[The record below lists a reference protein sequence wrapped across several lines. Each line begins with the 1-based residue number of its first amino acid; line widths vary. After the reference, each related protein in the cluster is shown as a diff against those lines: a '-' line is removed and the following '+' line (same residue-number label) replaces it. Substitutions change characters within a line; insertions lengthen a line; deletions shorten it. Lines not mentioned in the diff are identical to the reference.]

1 MKGVIV
7 ESSFNNKMKG
17 AFEVKKTVEIN
28 PRMTLV
34 GGVLAIV
41 AMTFTV
47 IFISTCVIFYTIS
60 PWRPLF
66 FWYYIFP
73 IPNTGY
79 SIPNQFLSELG
90 VGPTAA
96 IYNYGLM
103 ITGILCIPIFPII
116 CRLLR
121 KTIIARIAA
130 IIGIAGCIALI
141 GVGIYPMYISG
152 PHGLFSF
159 AFFALTGLA
168 IITASIA
175 MYKSEFFIRCIAKLG
190 IAVIIGDIILG
201 ILGNPLSEW
210 GTTILFIIWV
220 YAVGLQM
227 LLKRKVTQI

>member
-1 MKGVIV
+1 
-7 ESSFNNKMKG
+7 
-17 AFEVKKTVEIN
+17 VKKTLEIN
-28 PRMTLV
+28 PRLTLF

-60 PWRPLF
+60 LWRPLF
-66 FWYYIFP
+66 FWNFIFP

-96 IYNYGLM
+96 IYNCGLI
-103 ITGILCIPIFPII
+103 ITGILCVPLFPII
-116 CRLLR
+116 YPLLQ
-121 KTIIARIAA
+121 KTPIAKIAA
-130 IIGIAGCIALI
+130 VFGIAGCLALI
-141 GVGIYPMYISG
+141 GVGIYPMYIPE
-152 PHGLFSF
+152 PHRLFSF
-159 AFFALTGLA
+159 LFFALTGLA

-175 MYKSEFFIRCIAKLG
+175 MYKGKFFIKCISKLG
-190 IAVIIGDIILG
+190 IVVIIVDIILG

-227 LLKRKVTQI
+227 LLQRNVTQL

>member
-1 MKGVIV
+1 M
-7 ESSFNNKMKG
+7 
-17 AFEVKKTVEIN
+17 KTVEIN

-41 AMTFTV
+41 ATTFTV
-47 IFISTCVIFYTIS
+47 IFISTCVIFYTIT

-66 FWYYIFP
+66 FWHYIFP
-73 IPNTGY
+73 ILNTGY

-90 VGPTAA
+90 VGPTAT

-103 ITGILCIPIFPII
+103 ITGILCIPLFPII
-116 CRLLR
+116 YPLLQ
-121 KTIIARIAA
+121 KTLIGKISA
-130 IIGIAGCIALI
+130 IFGVAGCLALV
-141 GVGIYPMYISG
+141 GVGIYPMYIPE
-152 PHGLFSF
+152 PHRLFSF
-159 AFFALTGLA
+159 LFFALTGLA

-175 MYKSEFFIRCIAKLG
+175 MYKGKFFIRCISKLG
-190 IAVIIGDIILG
+190 IVVIIVDIILG

-227 LLKRKVTQI
+227 LLQRNVTQV

>member
-1 MKGVIV
+1 M
-7 ESSFNNKMKG
+7 
-17 AFEVKKTVEIN
+17 KKTVEIN
-28 PRMTLV
+28 PKMTLF
-34 GGVLAIV
+34 GGALAIV

-60 PWRPLF
+60 PWRPFF
-66 FWYYIFP
+66 FWIFVFP
-73 IPNTGY
+73 IPNFGY

-96 IYNYGLM
+96 IYNYGLI
-103 ITGILCIPIFPII
+103 ITSILCIPIFPIV
-116 CRLLR
+116 CRLLK
-121 KTIIARIAA
+121 KTIIARIAT
-130 IIGIAGCIALI
+130 ILGITGCIALI
-141 GVGIYPMYISG
+141 GVGIFPMHIPG

-175 MYKSEFFIRCIAKLG
+175 MYRGEFFIRCIAKLG
-190 IAVIIGDIILG
+190 IAVIIGDIILL

-227 LLKRKVTQI
+227 LLKRNLTQI